1 MERNFPL
8 VSVIIPCR
16 NEEKF
21 IDQCLRSVISQD
33 YPKEKLEVLAV
44 DGMSDDGTR
53 KIVGE
58 YRKKYPFIKLFD
70 NHEKFIPFA
79 MNIGIRAAR
88 GEIIV
93 RMDAHADYAKDY
105 VSRCVVAMEESGA
118 DNVGGRVD
126 ILPSN
131 NSLMARAIASV
142 LSSFFG
148 AGNAHYKTSLLKKS
162 MEVDTVFCGCYRR
175 EVFDKIGLFDERM
188 IRNQDLEFNLRLK
201 RTGGKIILSPK
212 IISYYYSKNSLRG
225 FAGHNFA
232 DGFWVIYPLKFGLKT
247 FSWRHLLPMVFV
259 SGIFSLF
266 LLGFWHRFFWIALIA
281 GLAFYVLFNLIFSAR
296 MAIREK
302 NTAVFL
308 PITAVF
314 FVRHFFYGLGSLWA
328 LLKVCFFKFLL

>member
-1 MERNFPL
+1 
-8 VSVIIPCR
+8 
-16 NEEKF
+16 
-21 IDQCLRSVISQD
+21 
-33 YPKEKLEVLAV
+33 
-44 DGMSDDGTR
+44 MSDDDTR
-53 KIVGE
+53 KIIGE
-58 YRKKYPFIKLFD
+58 YCKKYSFIKLLD
-70 NHEKFIPFA
+70 NPNGFTPFA

-88 GEIIV
+88 GGIIV
-93 RMDAHADYAKDY
+93 RMDAHAEYAADY
-105 VSRCVVAMEESGA
+105 VSRCVAAMEKFEA
-118 DNVGGRVD
+118 DNIGGRVN
-126 ILPSN
+126 ILPSD
-131 NSLMARAIASV
+131 NSLMARAIASS

-162 MEVDTVFCGCYRR
+162 MEVDTVFCGCYKK
-175 EVFDKIGLFDERM
+175 EVFDKIGLFDERL

-201 RTGGKIILSPK
+201 RAGGKIILSPK
-212 IISYYYSKNSLRG
+212 IISHYYPKNSLRK

-302 NTAVFL
+302 NAAVFL

-328 LLKVCFFKFLL
+328 LLKVCFLSFYYDKQRGGKN